1 MLQYTYTYVCMCA
14 YICMYLCMYVHALT
28 CVLLRYATYY
38 STSTD
43 LPASR
48 YAVCGLVS
56 ITVSESEE
64 APLSVSCHALRPL
77 SLHCHAAFIPLD
89 WNRSCKAPLP
99 LGTHVCVYVCM
110 YVCVHVVCMYV
121 LHTHVQ
127 YVIAVIVC
135 TCLCSFLTAICSV
148 PFLSF
153 AYILKLRIEKP
164 IHVVDNFLDAWTMD
178 R

>member
-1 MLQYTYTYVCMCA
+1 MYVVYVTVYIYVRMGA
-14 YICMYLCMYVHALT
+14 YICMYLCMYVHVLT
-28 CVLLRYATYY
+28 CALLRYATYY

-56 ITVSESEE
+56 ITVTESEE

-77 SLHCHAAFIPLD
+77 SMHCHAAFIPLD

-153 AYILKLRIEKP
+153 AYILKLRIDKP
-164 IHVVDNFLDAWTMD
+164 IDVVDNFLDA
-178 R
+178 